1 MTPAENSKYDVCCC
15 FSFEFDGSEHPV
27 DIYCIFVS
35 VNSDFTDGSTVHS
48 CSHRLCSRWG
58 VCQLSVTLV
67 SEADVFPSC
76 TPPSRLSSL
85 LKAITLC
92 SLNVAVS
99 TTFLKSDYSLPLW
112 SHELVDV
119 CATVYCMC
127 LHVSMYICL
136 QCNFKSKSTTICPI
150 PPLDPVS
157 FHSYLF
163 KCLSRWLRG
172 GGGSKKLFWD
182 FNYFPADVHNYF
194 QASSASCID
203 CWNCVCL
210 CNCA

>member
-1 MTPAENSKYDVCCC
+1 M
-15 FSFEFDGSEHPV
+15 
-27 DIYCIFVS
+27 
-35 VNSDFTDGSTVHS
+35 
-48 CSHRLCSRWG
+48 
-58 VCQLSVTLV
+58 LV
-67 SEADVFPSC
+67 
-76 TPPSRLSSL
+76 
-85 LKAITLC
+85 
-92 SLNVAVS
+92 VS

-203 CWNCVCL
+203 CWNCVFVQLRIRTSACEDGSYSKFVSYAWICVQHQTL
-210 CNCA
+210 KRAYYAHLHLIFILGS